1 MSLCSELENIN
12 TSINYFCFIKE
23 VFDDYMQCINNYK
36 VITNDYLKKLMML
49 QDKFKYKLTG
59 KEKDNTKY
67 KNVNTNHIFS
77 LTSPISKIIEKQIE
91 NLQMFIDGING
102 QIENNNKVIKEKEIL
117 SNKFQLMFEEARKD
131 LLKKYREIDKL
142 RDIYKMNMANTEDMI
157 NKYYNKKDNNN
168 TITKDQM
175 KNMISSTK
183 KIEKDYKNLIN
194 STKLYEETFDSLYLS
209 SLENF
214 KKLSSETSNQMK
226 DSIIDFIVLFKNN
239 VKMQLSEIDMYLPE
253 LSDLD
258 EVKVIENIII
268 SSYRKNNK
276 LIHVKPEKYKLKI
289 FQKKNEVEEGK
300 EAEENLNTNLMLNLE
315 DGFEEM
321 LLIKDE
327 ALIKTIKMMRENF
340 ELFEDNNLNL
350 EIEEEKIKCLQLTQK
365 IFNLE
370 NPKSQNNFPTEEEID
385 QLDKLLDKHHNRV
398 VFLQQLSE
406 FRNKGKF
413 EISQKTFD
421 IFDKLFNTMINTVQR
436 DNDFHAV
443 KNAIII
449 SQTYYIKGEKEND
462 KIYLQKRI
470 QNNEIFKSQKFWEE
484 FLEFS
489 INKEIVNCVS
499 NDVKSGNILKENR
512 KETEDKMSNIAF
524 SQIVPYT
531 DNMKEFGLDKE
542 IIKQVVFP
550 RMEKY
555 KMSDELIESIKGII
569 DK

>member
-1 MSLCSELENIN
+1 MSLCLELENIN

-77 LTSPISKIIEKQIE
+77 LTSPISKIIDKQIE

-268 SSYRKNNK
+268 GSYRKNNK

-512 KETEDKMSNIAF
+512 RETEDKMSNIAF